1 MSARTTYST
10 TCLRYLTWG
19 PGQTHGSAPLSLR
32 RRRKSCRFIQPTVSV
47 TRRLPAQRASPSHGG
62 SSGEQL
68 PNKRL
73 KLAGGDRSK
82 GNGGLC
88 PWRGT
93 VFVPR
98 PSAGGRVPRSLSPIG
113 QPRGYHAANRPTP

>member
-73 KLAGGDRSK
+73 KLEGGDRSK

-88 PWRGT
+88 PCGGGESVQR
-93 VFVPR
+93 
-98 PSAGGRVPRSLSPIG
+98 SCAGGR
-113 QPRGYHAANRPTP
+113 AAGGLAPFRRAAR